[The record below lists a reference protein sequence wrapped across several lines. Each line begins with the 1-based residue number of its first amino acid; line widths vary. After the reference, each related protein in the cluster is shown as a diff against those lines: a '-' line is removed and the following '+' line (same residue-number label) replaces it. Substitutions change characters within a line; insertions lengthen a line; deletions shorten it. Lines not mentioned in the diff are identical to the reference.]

1 MGRSH
6 GMTLVRRVFGPL
18 SRLSRDRR
26 GVGGVEFAIVA
37 PILIMAY
44 IGAFELSV
52 GLNVVRKV
60 ARASSAVAD
69 LVSQEPSVDTAFLDS
84 MSNVA
89 ESILAPYA
97 GTDYTLKITGI
108 QVTGTTTGTVLWSRD
123 QDGGTPY
130 PANSTTTV
138 PSELEAVN
146 AFIVRTELVVPH
158 ELMLFSSDLSSSVSK
173 IDLSKTS
180 YYRQRSGTKIDCTGC

>member
-6 GMTLVRRVFGPL
+6 GMTIARRVL

-26 GVGGVEFAIVA
+26 GVGGVEFALVA
-37 PILIMAY
+37 PLLIMAY

-60 ARASSAVAD
+60 ARASSTVAD
-69 LVSQEPSVDTAFLDS
+69 LVSQEKNVDTVYLDG

-89 ESILAPYA
+89 ESVLAPYA

-108 QVTGTTTGTVLWSRD
+108 QVNGTTTGTVLWSRD

-138 PSELEAVN
+138 PADLEAVN
-146 AFIVRTELVVPH
+146 AFVVRTELVVPH
-158 ELMLFSSDLSSSVSK
+158 ELLLFSPDLSSSLST
-173 IDLSKTS
+173 IDLSRTT
-180 YYRQRSGTKIDCTGC
+180 YYRQRSGTKIECSGC

>member
-6 GMTLVRRVFGPL
+6 GMTFARRVL
-18 SRLSRDRR
+18 SRLSSDRR
-26 GVGGVEFAIVA
+26 GVGGVEFALVA
-37 PILIMAY
+37 PLLIMAY

-60 ARASSAVAD
+60 ARASSTVAD
-69 LVSQEPSVDTAFLDS
+69 LVSQEKNVDTAYLDG

-89 ESILAPYA
+89 ESVLAPYA

-108 QVTGTTTGTVLWSRD
+108 QVNGTTTGTVLWSRD

-138 PSELEAVN
+138 PADLEAVN
-146 AFIVRTELVVPH
+146 AFVVRTELVVPH
-158 ELMLFSSDLSSSVSK
+158 ELLLFSPDLSSSVST
-173 IDLSKTS
+173 IDLSRTT
-180 YYRQRSGTKIDCTGC
+180 YYRQRSGTKIECSGC

>member
-1 MGRSH
+1 MERSH
-6 GMTLVRRVFGPL
+6 GMTSARRIL
-18 SRLSRDRR
+18 SRLSHDRR
-26 GVGGVEFAIVA
+26 GVGGVEFALVA
-37 PILIMAY
+37 PLLIMAY

-60 ARASSAVAD
+60 ARASSTVAD
-69 LVSQEPSVDTAFLDS
+69 LVSQGSSVDTDFLDS
-84 MSNVA
+84 MNNVA
-89 ESILAPYA
+89 ESVLAPYA

-108 QVTGTTTGTVLWSRD
+108 QVNGTTTGTVLWSRD

-138 PSELEAVN
+138 PSDLEAVN
-146 AFIVRTELVVPH
+146 AFVVRTELVVPH
-158 ELMLFSSDLSSSVSK
+158 ELMLFSQDLSSNVST

-180 YYRQRSGTKIDCTGC
+180 YYRQRSGTKIECTDC

>member
-6 GMTLVRRVFGPL
+6 GMTIARRVL

-26 GVGGVEFAIVA
+26 GVGGVEFALVA
-37 PILIMAY
+37 PLLIMAY

-60 ARASSAVAD
+60 ARASSTVAD
-69 LVSQEPSVDTAFLDS
+69 LVSQEKNVDTAYLDG

-89 ESILAPYA
+89 ESVLAPYA

-108 QVTGTTTGTVLWSRD
+108 QVNGTTTGTVLWSRD

-138 PSELEAVN
+138 PADLEAVN
-146 AFIVRTELVVPH
+146 AFVVRTELVVPH
-158 ELMLFSSDLSSSVSK
+158 ELLLLSPDLSSSVST
-173 IDLSKTS
+173 IDLSRTT
-180 YYRQRSGTKIDCTGC
+180 YYRQRSGTKIECSGC

>member
-6 GMTLVRRVFGPL
+6 RMTIIRRLL

-26 GVGGVEFAIVA
+26 GVGGVEFALVA
-37 PILIMAY
+37 PVLIMAY

-69 LVSQEPSVDTAFLDS
+69 LVSQEKSVDTVYLDS
-84 MSNVA
+84 MNNVA

-123 QDGGTPY
+123 QGGGTPY
-130 PANSTTTV
+130 AANSTTTV
-138 PSELEAVN
+138 PSELDAVN
-146 AFIVRTELVVPH
+146 AFVVRTELVVPH
-158 ELMLFSSDLSSSVSK
+158 ELMLFSPDLSSSVSTL
-173 IDLSKTS
+173 DLSKTS
-180 YYRQRSGTKIDCTGC
+180 YYRQRSGTRIECTGC

>member
-1 MGRSH
+1 
-6 GMTLVRRVFGPL
+6 MTIARRVL

-26 GVGGVEFAIVA
+26 GVGGVEFALVA
-37 PILIMAY
+37 PLLIMAY

-60 ARASSAVAD
+60 ARASSTVAD
-69 LVSQEPSVDTAFLDS
+69 LVSQEKNVDTAYLDG

-89 ESILAPYA
+89 ESVLAPYA

-108 QVTGTTTGTVLWSRD
+108 QVNGTTTGTVLWSRD

-138 PSELEAVN
+138 PADLEAVN
-146 AFIVRTELVVPH
+146 AFVVRTELVVPH
-158 ELMLFSSDLSSSVSK
+158 ELLLLSPDLSSSVST
-173 IDLSKTS
+173 IDLSRTT
-180 YYRQRSGTKIDCTGC
+180 YYRQRSGTKIECSGC

>member
-1 MGRSH
+1 MGRSR
-6 GMTLVRRVFGPL
+6 GMTFARRVL

-26 GVGGVEFAIVA
+26 GVGGVEFALVA
-37 PILIMAY
+37 PLLIMAY

-60 ARASSAVAD
+60 ARASSTVAD
-69 LVSQEPSVDTAFLDS
+69 LVSQEKNVDTAYLDG

-89 ESILAPYA
+89 ESVLAPYA

-108 QVTGTTTGTVLWSRD
+108 QVNGTTTGTVLWSRD

-138 PSELEAVN
+138 PADLEAVN
-146 AFIVRTELVVPH
+146 AFVVRTELVVPH
-158 ELMLFSSDLSSSVSK
+158 ELLLFSPDLSSSVST
-173 IDLSKTS
+173 IDLSKTT
-180 YYRQRSGTKIDCTGC
+180 YYRQRSGTKIECSGC

>member
-1 MGRSH
+1 
-6 GMTLVRRVFGPL
+6 MTSARRIL
-18 SRLSRDRR
+18 SRLSHDRR
-26 GVGGVEFAIVA
+26 GVGGVEFALVA
-37 PILIMAY
+37 PLLIMAY

-60 ARASSAVAD
+60 ARASSTVAD
-69 LVSQEPSVDTAFLDS
+69 LVSQGSSVDTDFLDS
-84 MSNVA
+84 MNNVA
-89 ESILAPYA
+89 ESVLAPYA

-108 QVTGTTTGTVLWSRD
+108 QVNGTTTGTVLWSRD

-138 PSELEAVN
+138 PSDLEAVN
-146 AFIVRTELVVPH
+146 AFVVRTELVVPH
-158 ELMLFSSDLSSSVSK
+158 ELLLFSPDLSSNVST

-180 YYRQRSGTKIDCTGC
+180 YYRQRSGTKIECTDC

>member
-1 MGRSH
+1 
-6 GMTLVRRVFGPL
+6 MTFFRRVFGPL
-18 SRLSRDRR
+18 RRLSHDRR
-26 GVGGVEFAIVA
+26 GVGGVEFALVA
-37 PILIMAY
+37 PLLIMAY

-60 ARASSAVAD
+60 ARASSTVAD
-69 LVSQEPSVDTAFLDS
+69 LVSQEPSLDTDFLDN
-84 MSNVA
+84 MDKVA

-97 GTDYTLKITGI
+97 GTNYTLKITGI
-108 QVTGTTTGTVLWSRD
+108 QVTGTTTGTILWSRD

-138 PSELEAVN
+138 PSDLEAVN
-146 AFIVRTELVVPH
+146 AFVIRTELVVPH
-158 ELMLFSSDLSSSVSK
+158 DLMLLSPDLSSSVSS

-180 YYRQRSGTKIDCTGC
+180 YYRQRRGTSIACTDC